1 MPQGLGSFSVTR
13 MLICCLFNVVANLI
27 YSFSRPGKSLK
38 QARSLKVLVLAVTY
52 LVPLDHLACVV
63 AELLLLVAVTRP
75 DYRRKYFFSTSGQ
88 ILNF

>member
-38 QARSLKVLVLAVTY
+38 QARSLKVLVLALTY

-63 AELLLLVAVTRP
+63 AACCCHTARLSEKV
-75 DYRRKYFFSTSGQ
+75 FFFNKRTDS
-88 ILNF
+88 